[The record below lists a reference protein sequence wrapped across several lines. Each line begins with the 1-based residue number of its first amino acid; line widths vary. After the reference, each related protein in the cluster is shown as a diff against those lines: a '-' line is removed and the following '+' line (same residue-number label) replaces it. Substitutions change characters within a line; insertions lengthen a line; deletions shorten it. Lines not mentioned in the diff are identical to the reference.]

1 MVFGFGKKK
10 NADSVTSTAKQEK
23 EIRLADISS
32 FLKELESPRVSKVLQ
47 GSKDIKSEI
56 ELDRKNINNT
66 ILEFEEDDLN
76 LDDVDRNLKTVVKR
90 GKDAVVSTIK
100 KEITSKLSSI
110 ENYDNVLAFNVE
122 VSQILKRM
130 GDVLG
135 LHTRAMHVFARK
147 YAEKLKEE
155 IAQLAKNRNLLQ
167 SLIDEYENFRMNSDS
182 VVEMVRK
189 IDALEHEIMQKNKR
203 LTEIDAETDATRKNI
218 TTLEREILELQS
230 RKEYQEFL
238 EIKRKID
245 SLSNERNEIKSKIN
259 DQFSK
264 ISRPLSKYSYI
275 SSFEKSIKKIMED
288 LIADPYQAISSQN
301 KSAII
306 EILEATTKSVLAKN
320 VSVKDYDKSVQQI
333 EETINRLE
341 EFLILKDTF
350 NKKVSSLE
358 SNLQIFNAELLESK
372 EKNLQKAKS
381 NITDLESASKKI
393 GNDVEQNNVQINSL
407 KSQIQTSLNKLS
419 STKVIIKS

>member
-10 NADSVTSTAKQEK
+10 NADSLAATARQEK
-23 EIRLADISS
+23 EILLTDISS
-32 FLKELESPRVSKVLQ
+32 FLKELESPRVSKAIQ
-47 GSKDIKSEI
+47 GAKNVKSEI

-66 ILEFEEDDLN
+66 ILEFEKDDLN

-100 KEITSKLSSI
+100 KEIASKLSNI

-155 IAQLAKNRNLLQ
+155 ITHLAQNRNLLQ

-182 VVEMVRK
+182 IVEMIRK
-189 IDALEHEIMQKNKR
+189 IDALELEVIQKNKR
-203 LTEIDAETDATRKNI
+203 LTEINAETDTTRKNI

-230 RKEYQEFL
+230 SKEYQEFL

-245 SLSNERNEIKSKIN
+245 SLSSERNEIKSKIN

-275 SSFEKSIKKIMED
+275 SSFEKSMKKIMED

-306 EILEATTKSVLAKN
+306 EILEATTKSVIAKN
-320 VSVKDYDKSVQQI
+320 VSVKDYDKSIQQI

-341 EFLILKDTF
+341 EFLTLKDAF

-372 EKNLQKAKS
+372 ERNLQKAKS
-381 NITDLESASKKI
+381 NITDFESTSKKI
-393 GNDVEQNNVQINSL
+393 GNDIEQNNARINNL

-419 STKVIIKS
+419 NTKVTIKS